1 MRIANTLASPD
12 DLVARLGAPES
23 RVTSSPREFLIRRRV
38 SKLSRSQELCE
49 STTTSDGES
58 ITTPAPVVRVPSV
71 QDFPGKIKV
80 LQLWNGILEE
90 TRDDRFT
97 ALVTDRSNAAAPAER
112 VELDVSEVSSNDRS
126 LLSKGATF
134 YWSIAYRD
142 APTGQRERVSSLR
155 FARQAR
161 ISDEQVARIF
171 DRADRVAALL
181 ESD

>member
-1 MRIANTLASPD
+1 MRIGNTLASPD
-12 DLVARLGAPES
+12 DLVARLGATES
-23 RVTSSPREFLIRRRV
+23 RATSSLKEFLIRCQV
-38 SKLSRSQELCE
+38 PNLSRSQEFCD
-49 STTTSDGES
+49 STTARDGES
-58 ITTPAPVVRVPSV
+58 ITTPVVRVPSV
-71 QDFPGKIKV
+71 QDFPLKIKV
-80 LQLWNGILEE
+80 LQLWNGIVEE
-90 TRDDRFT
+90 VTDDRFI
-97 ALVTDRSNAAAPAER
+97 ALVTDRSNAAAPTER

-126 LLSKGATF
+126 LLSKGAAF

-161 ISDEQVARIF
+161 VPDEQMARIF